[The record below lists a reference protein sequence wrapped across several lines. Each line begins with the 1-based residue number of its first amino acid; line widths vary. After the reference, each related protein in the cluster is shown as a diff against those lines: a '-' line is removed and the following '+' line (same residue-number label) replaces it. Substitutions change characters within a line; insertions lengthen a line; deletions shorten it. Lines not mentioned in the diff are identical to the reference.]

1 MYEILKKNSNKG
13 KKQKEPKS
21 SFTITKKSESISINC
36 GVCSFWIVIDWCY
49 SSKCD
54 GSQRDPP
61 QSTIR
66 NNK

>member
-1 MYEILKKNSNKG
+1 MYEIFKKFKQR
-13 KKQKEPKS
+13 KKAKRAQE
-21 SFTITKKSESISINC
+21 FVYYHKKANRLVLI

-54 GSQRDPP
+54 GEQRDPP

>member
-1 MYEILKKNSNKG
+1 MKFLKKFKQR
-13 KKQKEPKS
+13 KKQKSPRVRLLS
-21 SFTITKKSESISINC
+21 QKKANRLVLIV
-36 GVCSFWIVIDWCY
+36 GVLFWIVIDWCY

-54 GSQRDPP
+54 GRQRDPP